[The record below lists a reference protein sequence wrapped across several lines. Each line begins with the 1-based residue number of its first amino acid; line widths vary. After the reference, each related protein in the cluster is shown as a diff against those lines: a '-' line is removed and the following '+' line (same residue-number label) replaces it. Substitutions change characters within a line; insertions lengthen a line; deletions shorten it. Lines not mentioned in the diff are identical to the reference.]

1 LRSALFRLVSWR
13 YPPLVK
19 LILTSTVRRSP
30 ASHVVAGI
38 VARPT
43 GAELLPG
50 DHAPISR
57 IVLAWFGWKIARR
70 STVSPDDDVVVISL
84 WVTGSEPI
92 IWSTSMTELS
102 GIGASEEPIV

>member
-1 LRSALFRLVSWR
+1 
-13 YPPLVK
+13 
-19 LILTSTVRRSP
+19 
-30 ASHVVAGI
+30 VVAGI

-102 GIGASEEPIV
+102 GIGASEEPIVSCSIGFDVAPASIIMKRRRPLA